1 MSWNHNSEVLTAI
14 LEEDG
19 FDVTESETING
30 IKEEDGLNHQI
41 YINPKGHI
49 RYQYASQTGYV
60 EQNIVV
66 AGKEFKYDKETRNVV
81 NIIGFL
87 DDINSLVTFLRDI
100 KKIIK
105 KGR

>member
-41 YINPKGHI
+41 YINPKGHV
-49 RYQYASQTGYV
+49 RYQYAIRSGYV
-60 EQNIVV
+60 EQDIVI
-66 AGKEFKYDKETRNVV
+66 AGKNFKYDKETRNVV

>member
-87 DDINSLVTFLRDI
+87 DDINSLITFLRDI

>member
-60 EQNIVV
+60 EQNIVI

-87 DDINSLVTFLRDI
+87 DDINSLVTFLRAI

>member
-60 EQNIVV
+60 EQNIVI

>member
-60 EQNIVV
+60 EQNIVI

-81 NIIGFL
+81 NIIF
-87 DDINSLVTFLRDI
+87 R
-100 KKIIK
+100 
-105 KGR
+105 